1 MQTCNPFKALSS
13 RSEYQNIIPA
23 WIEHDWQLMKLH
35 SLLPHA
41 AALCMAATP
50 LTAGPGGCF
59 AFPQSQMSW
68 IKLELR
74 RHFLND
80 LPNLPSCSPLNA
92 RKHWMIQ
99 NQTLIDFNRKYM
111 GSQWYQ
117 YPALH
122 FAYYSMAIRDF
133 PKSQEPEWHWL
144 QAKTRR
150 SFMEY
155 TTHRRRLPW
164 CHANAVATKRM

>member
-1 MQTCNPFKALSS
+1 
-13 RSEYQNIIPA
+13 
-23 WIEHDWQLMKLH
+23 MKLH

-80 LPNLPSCSPLNA
+80 LQNLPSGSPLNA

-99 NQTLIDFNRKYM
+99 NQTPVDFNHKYM

-133 PKSQEPEWHWL
+133 FFFFPKSQEPEWHWL
-144 QAKTRR
+144 PSGQDSPQLHGIHHPSK
-150 SFMEY
+150 
-155 TTHRRRLPW
+155 
-164 CHANAVATKRM
+164 AVAMPRKCCSN